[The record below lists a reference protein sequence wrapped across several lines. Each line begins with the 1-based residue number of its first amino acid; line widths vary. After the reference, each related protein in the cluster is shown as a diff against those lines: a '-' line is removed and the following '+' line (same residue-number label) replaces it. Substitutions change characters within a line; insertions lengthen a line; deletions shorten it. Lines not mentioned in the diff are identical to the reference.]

1 MLVWQAPT
9 RVMNPSV
16 PQHIIDDAMQADP
29 ASAAARRPAPAF
41 LWRSVAPAHRR
52 GALSPLGPASPPA
65 RGVVNGVETHLGRP
79 R

>member
-29 ASAAARRPAPAF
+29 YPSGEGHGMVIFLIGDGTGQAASAAMF
-41 LWRSVAPAHRR
+41 V
-52 GALSPLGPASPPA
+52 
-65 RGVVNGVETHLGRP
+65 GRQFQGSSSWM
-79 R
+79 RLAG